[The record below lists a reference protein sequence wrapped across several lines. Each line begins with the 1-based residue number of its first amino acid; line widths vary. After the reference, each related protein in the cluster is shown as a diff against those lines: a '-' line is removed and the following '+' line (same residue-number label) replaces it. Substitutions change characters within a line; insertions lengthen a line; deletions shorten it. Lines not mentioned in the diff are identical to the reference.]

1 MKLSKILI
9 WGGLAILLILGIVWL
24 TSNPEED
31 STDIFVHPTQG
42 DFEVVVTTS
51 GELRAKNSTEILG
64 PRRARD
70 LRIRQ
75 IQINWL
81 IPEGTVVKEGELV
94 ARLDQSELLT
104 KMADEKIA
112 LETAQAELTTAELD
126 TALSLSKSRN
136 NIVNMKYDV
145 DERKA
150 EMEQSKF
157 EAPATQQ
164 KVKISFQKAERTY
177 EQAQSNYSKEVAQA
191 RAKIRTRQLKL
202 NKAQNDLNE
211 YVSLQKE
218 FTVLAPADGM
228 VIYDREWDGR
238 KIATGS
244 SIGAWNPVVA
254 TLPDLTEMESITYV
268 NEIDI
273 QKITKGQQV
282 VIGLDAVAGKELSG
296 KIISVANIGEKRPNS
311 DAKVFEVAIEVNQQD
326 TTLRPAMTT
335 SNLIVVSKKPEAL
348 SIPLECLHTQDST
361 SFVFV
366 KSGNKPVKQQ
376 VETGLINENFAEI
389 LKGVTQENELFLTL
403 PDDTTGL
410 PLTSF
415 LP

>member
-1 MKLSKILI
+1 MKNSRIFIGIGLVIVVIAGIYWLSR
-9 WGGLAILLILGIVWL
+9 G
-24 TSNPEED
+24 SEED
-31 STDIFVHPTQG
+31 SIDMFVNPSKG
-42 DFEVVVTTS
+42 EFEVIVTTS
-51 GELRAKNSTEILG
+51 GELRAKRSTEILG

-70 LRIRQ
+70 FRIRQ

-81 IPEGTVVKEGELV
+81 IPEGTVVQEGQLV

-112 LETAQAELTTAELD
+112 LETAQSELTSAKLD
-126 TALSLSKSRN
+126 TALSLSKARN
-136 NIVNMKYDV
+136 NIVNLKYDV

-150 EMEQSKF
+150 EMEQAKF

-164 KVKISFQKAERTY
+164 KAEIAYQKAQRTY
-177 EQAQSNYSKEVAQA
+177 EQAKANYQKEVAQA
-191 RAKIRTRQLKL
+191 RAQIRTKQLKL
-202 NKAQNDLNE
+202 NKAQNELDA
-211 YVSLQKE
+211 YISLQKE

-238 KIATGS
+238 KVATGS

-273 QKITKGQQV
+273 QKVAKGQSV
-282 VIGLDAVAGKELSG
+282 RIGLDAVAGKELSG
-296 KIISVANIGEKRPNS
+296 TIISVANIGEKRPNADS
-311 DAKVFEVAIEVNQQD
+311 KVFEVVIEVNEQD

-335 SNLIVVSKKPEAL
+335 SNQIVVARKENAI

-361 SFVFV
+361 SFVFL
-366 KSGNKPVKQQ
+366 KSGNRPVKKE

-389 LKGVTQENELFLTL
+389 IKGVGLQDELFLTL
-403 PDDTTGL
+403 PNDTSEL
-410 PLTSF
+410 PLTAL